1 MEGMV
6 MGHENICD
14 CPFKDHCAAFDDP
27 LIDDDRKGSNGLGCR
42 GQNDIYR
49 GKHCRKFAC
58 AYLSMV
64 VSDGLR
70 QGRAPDPLKA

>member
-1 MEGMV
+1 MD
-6 MGHENICD
+6 HEEISD
-14 CPFKDHCAAFDDP
+14 CPFKDHCAAFNDS
-27 LIDDDRKGSNGLGCR
+27 LIADNRKGPGGLGCR

-64 VSDGLR
+64 VSDGLKPP
-70 QGRAPDPLKA
+70 RAVPEPPKA